1 MSHWN
6 HKACLVT
13 GGTAG
18 LGKVLAAT
26 LVKRGARVVVNGR
39 DADRLAQTVD
49 ELKQL
54 GGEIVGDEIIGV
66 AGDITEPGFA
76 RELVA
81 KTIEAFGTLDFACH
95 AAGRSMR
102 GELTATSREDFESL
116 WRVNTLAAFDMA
128 VAVADA
134 LTAKRGHLVFIGS
147 LASRVSPRYIGAY
160 AESKFPLTA
169 MAQQLRLER
178 GPAGLHTLLVCP
190 GPIARKDATPSD
202 RYAAA
207 DQGLPDS
214 ATKPGGGAKVSAI
227 DPEVLCEKI
236 LNACERRKA
245 ELIVPSKARLLF
257 VLNQVSPS
265 LGDWLLKKMT
275 G

>member
-1 MSHWN
+1 MPYWS

-26 LVKRGARVVVNGR
+26 LLKRGARVVVNGR

-49 ELKQL
+49 ELNEL
-54 GGEIVGDEIIGV
+54 GGEIVGI

-76 RELVA
+76 SELVA
-81 KTIEAFGTLDFACH
+81 KSIEAFGTLDFACH

-102 GELTATSREDFESL
+102 GELTATSRDDFEAL

-128 VAVADA
+128 VAAADA
-134 LTAKRGHLVFIGS
+134 LTANKGHLVFIGS
-147 LASRVSPRYIGAY
+147 LASRVSPRYLGAY

-190 GPIARKDATPSD
+190 GPIARKETTPID

-207 DQGLPDS
+207 DQGLPSS
-214 ATKPGGGAKVSAI
+214 ATKPGGGAKVSTI
-227 DPEVLCEKI
+227 DPAVLCEKI
-236 LNACERRKA
+236 LKACEHRQA
-245 ELIVPSKARLLF
+245 ELILPSKARLLF

-265 LGDWLLKKMT
+265 LGDWLLRKMS

>member
-1 MSHWN
+1 MPYWS

-26 LVKRGARVVVNGR
+26 LARQGARVVVNGR
-39 DADRLAQTVD
+39 DPQRVAETVN
-49 ELKQL
+49 ELQSL
-54 GGEIVGDEIIGV
+54 GFGDKKNFVGIT
-66 AGDITEPGFA
+66 GDITEPGFA
-76 RELVA
+76 NELVA
-81 KTIEAFGTLDFACH
+81 KSIEAFGTLDFACH

-102 GELTATSREDFESL
+102 GELTATSREDFEAL
-116 WRVNTLAAFDMA
+116 WRVNTLAAFDLA
-128 VAVADA
+128 VAAADA
-134 LTAKRGHLVFIGS
+134 LTASQGHLVFIGS
-147 LASRVSPRYIGAY
+147 LASRVSPRYLGAY

-178 GPAGLHTLLVCP
+178 GPTGLHTLLVCP
-190 GPIARKDATPSD
+190 GPIARKDTTPSD

-207 DQGLPDS
+207 DQGLPNS

-236 LNACERRKA
+236 LKACERRKA

-265 LGDWLLKKMT
+265 LGDWLLRKMS

>member
-1 MSHWN
+1 MPYWS

-13 GGTAG
+13 GGSAG

-26 LVKRGARVVVNGR
+26 LARQGARVVVNGR
-39 DADRLAQTVD
+39 DPQRVAQTVD
-49 ELKQL
+49 ELQSLGFGDKQNF
-54 GGEIVGDEIIGV
+54 VGIT
-66 AGDITEPGFA
+66 GDITEPGFA
-76 RELVA
+76 SELVA
-81 KTIEAFGTLDFACH
+81 KSIEAFGKLDFACH

-102 GELTATSREDFESL
+102 GELTATSRDDFESL
-116 WRVNTLAAFDMA
+116 WRVNTLAAFDLA
-128 VAVADA
+128 VAAADA
-134 LTAKRGHLVFIGS
+134 LTASRGHLVFIGS
-147 LASRVSPRYIGAY
+147 LASRVSPRYLGAY

-178 GPAGLHTLLVCP
+178 GPTGLHTLLVCP
-190 GPIARKDATPSD
+190 GPIARKDQAPSD

-207 DQGLPDS
+207 DQGLPNA

-236 LNACERRKA
+236 LKACEGRKA

-265 LGDWLLKKMT
+265 LGDWLLRKMS